1 MTDNA
6 PPGLVAMP
14 FATLRTLLQQ
24 LGDGMSPHAVH
35 SLRQA
40 GYAGGTELAAAFD
53 AWMRDNDGEG
63 DAAELGLEEFN
74 TRVAAFFEQVGWGQ
88 LAMSSIHDLVAAVDI
103 AECWEPRAGQ
113 RTSGPCC
120 HVSTGAIAAFFSTF
134 APYTLGSMEVECA
147 ASGRSQ
153 CRFLLGPP
161 EVLDELYSHMAGGRS
176 YNDALDQLSGVSA
189 SA

>member
-1 MTDNA
+1 MTDYT
-6 PPGLVAMP
+6 PHGLVAMP
-14 FATLRTLLQQ
+14 LATLRTLLQQ
-24 LGDGMSPHAVH
+24 LDDRMSAQAVYA
-35 SLRQA
+35 LRQA
-40 GYAGGTELAAAFD
+40 GYAGGTEMAAAFD

-74 TRVAAFFEQVGWGQ
+74 ARVAAFFEQAGWGQ
-88 LAMSSIHDLVAAVDI
+88 LAMSSVHDLVAAVDI
-103 AECWEPRAGQ
+103 AECWEQRVGRA
-113 RTSGPCC
+113 TNGPCC

-147 ASGRSQ
+147 ASGDSH

-176 YNDALDQLSGVSA
+176 YNDALDQLSEVSA

>member
-1 MTDNA
+1 MTDYS
-6 PPGLVAMP
+6 PPDLVAMP
-14 FATLRTLLQQ
+14 VATLRPLLQQ
-24 LGDGMSPHAVH
+24 LGDPMSAQAVH
-35 SLRQA
+35 TLRQA

-53 AWMRDNDGEG
+53 AWMRENGEG

-74 TRVAAFFEQVGWGQ
+74 ARVAAFFEQGGWGQ
-88 LAMSSIHDLVAAVDI
+88 LTMSSIHDLVAAVDI
-103 AECWEPRAGQ
+103 AECWEPRAG
-113 RTSGPCC
+113 RAISGPCC

-147 ASGRSQ
+147 ASGHAQ

-161 EVLDELYSHMAGGRS
+161 EVLDELYGHLAGGHH
-176 YNDALDQLSGVSA
+176 YTDALAQLSEVSA

>member
-1 MTDNA
+1 MTDHT

-14 FATLRTLLQQ
+14 LATLRTLLQQ
-24 LGDGMSPHAVH
+24 AGDRTSPQAIH

-40 GYAGGTELAAAFD
+40 GYAGGTELAAVFD
-53 AWMRDNDGEG
+53 SWMRGNGEG

-74 TRVAAFFEQVGWGQ
+74 ARVAAFFEEAGWGH

-113 RTSGPCC
+113 ATNGPCC
-120 HVSTGAIAAFFSTF
+120 YVSTGVIAAFFSTF
-134 APYTLGSMEVECA
+134 APYTLGTMEVECA
-147 ASGRSQ
+147 ASGHSQ

-161 EVLDELYSHMAGGRS
+161 EVLDELYGHVAVGRDYS
-176 YNDALDQLSGVSA
+176 DALAQLSEVSA

>member
-1 MTDNA
+1 MTDYTA
-6 PPGLVAMP
+6 PGLVALP
-14 FATLRTLLQQ
+14 YATLRPLLQQ
-24 LGDGMSPHAVH
+24 LGDRMSAQAAYA
-35 SLRQA
+35 LRQA

-53 AWMRDNDGEG
+53 AWMRESGEG

-74 TRVAAFFEQVGWGQ
+74 ARVAAFFEQAGWGR
-88 LAMSSIHDLVAAVDI
+88 LVMSSIHDLVAAVDI
-103 AECWEPRAGQ
+103 AECWEPRAG
-113 RTSGPCC
+113 RATSGPCC

-147 ASGRSQ
+147 ASGHSE

-161 EVLDELYSHMAGGRS
+161 EVLDELYGHLARGRHYS
-176 YNDALDQLSGVSA
+176 DALAQLSEVSA